1 MGYGSWTASSYSDYR
16 ATTKVA
22 NVRGMSSASLDDIY
36 TSRRLNEALS
46 PMNVVR
52 ESCDSAE
59 HPNSFPVILALDVT
73 GSMGSAAQKVAAKL
87 SDIMKTLYNQV
98 PDVQFMFMGIGDME
112 CDRAPVQ
119 LTQFESD
126 VRMAQQLEKIYFE
139 GGGGGNGY
147 ETYTTAWYMGSR
159 HCKLDCWKKNRKG
172 LIITLGDEPLNP
184 ILRASDLKY
193 FIGDNSQDIDTNS
206 LYQEASQ
213 KYDIYHISVDDQD
226 TCYAYRTSLIDES
239 WTKVIPASHYSV
251 CNLNNLASKITSII
265 KDHYNNNFLNSQVSY
280 IQPNISEDEM
290 ISW

>member
-16 ATTKVA
+16 ATTKVS

-46 PMNVVR
+46 PMKVIR
-52 ESCDSAE
+52 ESCDSDE

-87 SDIMKTLYNQV
+87 NDIMKTLYNQV

-112 CDRAPVQ
+112 CDYAPVQ

-184 ILRASDLKY
+184 ILRASDISR
-193 FIGDNSQDIDTNS
+193 FIGDNSQDIDTES

-213 KYDIYHISVDDQD
+213 KYDIYHISVDDYD
-226 TCYAYRTSLIDES
+226 TCYKYRDSLVDRT
-239 WTKVIPASHYSV
+239 WTKVIPESHYSV
-251 CNLNNLASKITSII
+251 CGLDSLANKITNII
-265 KDHYNNNFLNSQVSY
+265 KDHYNQNFANSQVSY
-280 IQPNISEDEM
+280 NGLDNDDGM

>member
-1 MGYGSWTASSYSDYR
+1 MGFGTYSVKAYSDYR
-16 ATTKVA
+16 STTAVSDI
-22 NVRGMSSASLDDIY
+22 RGMASASLNDIY
-36 TSRRLNEALS
+36 TSRCLNEALS
-46 PMNVVR
+46 PMHVIR
-52 ESCDSAE
+52 ESCDSNE

-87 SDIMKTLYNQV
+87 NDIMKTLYNQV

-112 CDRAPVQ
+112 CDYAPVQ

-147 ETYTTAWYMGSR
+147 ETYTIAWYMGSR

-184 ILRASDLKY
+184 ILRASDINR
-193 FIGDNSQDIDTNS
+193 FIGDQSQDIDTES
-206 LYQEASQ
+206 LYQETSM
-213 KYDIYHISVDDQD
+213 KYDIYHISVDDYD
-226 TCYAYRTSLIDES
+226 TCYKYRDSLVDSS
-239 WTKVIPASHYSV
+239 WTKVIPKSHYSV
-251 CNLNNLASKITSII
+251 CKLDNLANKITDII
-265 KDHYNNNFLNSQVSY
+265 KNHYTENFANSQVSY
-280 IQPNISEDEM
+280 ANTDEDDGM

>member
-1 MGYGSWTASSYSDYR
+1 MGYGSWTACSYSDYR
-16 ATTKVA
+16 ATTKVS
-22 NVRGMSSASLDDIY
+22 NIKGMSSASLDDIY

-46 PMNVVR
+46 PMKVIR
-52 ESCDSAE
+52 ESCDSDE

-87 SDIMKTLYNQV
+87 NDIMKTLYNQV

-112 CDRAPVQ
+112 CDYAPVQ

-147 ETYTTAWYMGSR
+147 ETYTTVWYMGSR

-184 ILRASDLKY
+184 ILRASDISR
-193 FIGDNSQDIDTNS
+193 FIGDNSQDIDTES

-213 KYDIYHISVDDQD
+213 KYDIYHISVDDYD
-226 TCYAYRTSLIDES
+226 TCYKYRDSLVDRT
-239 WTKVIPASHYSV
+239 WTKVIPESHYSV
-251 CNLNNLASKITSII
+251 CGLDSLANKITNII
-265 KDHYNNNFLNSQVSY
+265 KDHYNQNFANSQVSY
-280 IQPNISEDEM
+280 NGLDNDDGM

>member
-1 MGYGSWTASSYSDYR
+1 MGYGSWTAQSYSDYR
-16 ATTKVA
+16 STTKVSD
-22 NVRGMSSASLDDIY
+22 VRGMSSASLNDIY

-46 PMNVVR
+46 PMHVTR

-112 CDRAPVQ
+112 CDYAPVQ

-139 GGGGGNGY
+139 GGGGGNEY

-159 HCKLDCWKKNRKG
+159 HCKLDCWKKDRKG

-184 ILRASDLKY
+184 ILKANDLKR
-193 FIGDNSQDIDTNS
+193 FIGDTCQDIDTKS
-206 LYQEASQ
+206 LYKEASA
-213 KYDIYHISVDDQD
+213 KYEIYHLSVDDYD
-226 TCYAYRTSLIDES
+226 TCYKYRKSLVDNS
-239 WTKVIPASHYSV
+239 WTDVIPESHYSV
-251 CNLNNLASKITSII
+251 CTLDNLAEKITSII
-265 KDHYNNNFLNSQVSY
+265 KNHYNTEFVESK
-280 IQPNISEDEM
+280 ISHNAINEEDEM